1 MSKKKKGL
9 LILITLISFFY
20 LLDLGYLVKAV
31 KVGYLK
37 GHTTAYLSD
46 YVHFDNDIIE
56 IGVHQPWLISDKYN
70 SKVESKNL
78 ININKLK
85 ETTSYL
91 IIQND
96 SIVFEKYYLGYNQD
110 SISNSFSMAKSFVSA
125 MLGKAIT
132 DGYIKGL
139 DQPVSDFFEEF
150 SHGKAAYLTV
160 GDLSTMSSGLNYVEK
175 YYSPFSITA
184 KSYFTSDL
192 KSLTLGLKVIE
203 EPGQR
208 YKYLSSDTQLLGMIL
223 EKATGKNL
231 SDYLSESFWKPM
243 GAKIASPWQVDS
255 RENNLVKAF
264 CCIASSA
271 RDFARLGKLYKQH
284 GKWKG
289 HQLLDS
295 TFIAKSLTPKF
306 ANAPFYGYGWWLDKY
321 KGKEIFYSRGHL
333 GQLTIVIPEDD
344 LIIVRLGNLIS
355 KEEQGSAHS
364 KDFYTYIDEAYN
376 IIN

>member
-1 MSKKKKGL
+1 MPTVLALRRAKAS
-9 LILITLISFFY
+9 ITKMKPSARTLMVQ
-20 LLDLGYLVKAV
+20 G
-31 KVGYLK
+31 
-37 GHTTAYLSD
+37 
-46 YVHFDNDIIE
+46 
-56 IGVHQPWLISDKYN
+56 
-70 SKVESKNL
+70 
-78 ININKLK
+78 
-85 ETTSYL
+85 TTSDAGKSVL
-91 IIQND
+91 VAGLCRVLANRGIRVAPFKPQNMALNSAVTN

-125 MLGKAIT
+125 MLGKAIS

-139 DQPVSDFFEEF
+139 DQPVSDFFKEF
-150 SHGKAAYLTV
+150 SQGKAAKLTV

-175 YYSPFSITA
+175 YYSPFSLTA
-184 KSYFTSDL
+184 RSYFTSDL
-192 KSLTLGLKVIE
+192 KSLILDLEVVE

>member
-1 MSKKKKGL
+1 MTKKKTA
-9 LILITLISFFY
+9 LIFITALIICFYFF
-20 LLDLGYLVKAV
+20 DLGYLVKAV

-46 YVHFDNDIIE
+46 YVQFDNDIIE
-56 IGVHQPWLISDKYN
+56 TGVHQPWLISDKYN

-78 ININKLK
+78 IDINKLK
-85 ETTSYL
+85 ETTSFL
-91 IIQND
+91 IIKND
-96 SIVFEKYYLGYNQD
+96 SIVFEKYYLGYSQD

-125 MLGKAIT
+125 MLGKAIM
-132 DGYIKGL
+132 DGYIEGL
-139 DQPVSDFFEEF
+139 DQPVSDYFKEF
-150 SHGKAAYLTV
+150 SEGKSAKLTV

-175 YYSPFSITA
+175 YYSPFSLTA
-184 KSYFTSDL
+184 RSYFTSDL
-192 KSLTLGLKVIE
+192 ESLILGLEVIE

-255 RENNLVKAF
+255 KENNLVKAF
-264 CCIASSA
+264 CCIASNA
-271 RDFARLGKLYKQH
+271 RDFARLGKLYKQN

-289 HQLLDS
+289 RQLLDS
-295 TFIAKSLTPKF
+295 SFIAKSLTPKF
-306 ANAPFYGYGWWLDKY
+306 SNAPFYGYGWWLDKY
-321 KGKEIFYSRGHL
+321 KGKEIFYLRGHL

-355 KEEQGSAHS
+355 KEEQGRAHS
-364 KDFYTYIDEAYN
+364 QDFYTYIDEAYN

>member
-1 MSKKKKGL
+1 
-9 LILITLISFFY
+9 
-20 LLDLGYLVKAV
+20 
-31 KVGYLK
+31 
-37 GHTTAYLSD
+37 
-46 YVHFDNDIIE
+46 
-56 IGVHQPWLISDKYN
+56 
-70 SKVESKNL
+70 
-78 ININKLK
+78 
-85 ETTSYL
+85 
-91 IIQND
+91 
-96 SIVFEKYYLGYNQD
+96 
-110 SISNSFSMAKSFVSA
+110 MAKSFVSA
-125 MLGKAIT
+125 MLGKAIS

-139 DQPVSDFFEEF
+139 DQPVSDFFKEF
-150 SHGKAAYLTV
+150 SQGKAAKLTV

-175 YYSPFSITA
+175 YYSPFSLTA
-184 KSYFTSDL
+184 RSYFTSDL
-192 KSLTLGLKVIE
+192 ESLILDLEVVE

>member
-9 LILITLISFFY
+9 LILITLISSFY

-56 IGVHQPWLISDKYN
+56 TGVHQPWLISDKYN

-125 MLGKAIT
+125 MLGKAIS

-139 DQPVSDFFEEF
+139 DQPVSDFFKEF
-150 SHGKAAYLTV
+150 SQGKAAKLTV
-160 GDLSTMSSGLNYVEK
+160 GDLSTM
-175 YYSPFSITA
+175 
-184 KSYFTSDL
+184 
-192 KSLTLGLKVIE
+192 
-203 EPGQR
+203 
-208 YKYLSSDTQLLGMIL
+208 
-223 EKATGKNL
+223 
-231 SDYLSESFWKPM
+231 
-243 GAKIASPWQVDS
+243 
-255 RENNLVKAF
+255 
-264 CCIASSA
+264 
-271 RDFARLGKLYKQH
+271 
-284 GKWKG
+284 
-289 HQLLDS
+289 
-295 TFIAKSLTPKF
+295 
-306 ANAPFYGYGWWLDKY
+306 
-321 KGKEIFYSRGHL
+321 
-333 GQLTIVIPEDD
+333 
-344 LIIVRLGNLIS
+344 
-355 KEEQGSAHS
+355 
-364 KDFYTYIDEAYN
+364 
-376 IIN
+376 